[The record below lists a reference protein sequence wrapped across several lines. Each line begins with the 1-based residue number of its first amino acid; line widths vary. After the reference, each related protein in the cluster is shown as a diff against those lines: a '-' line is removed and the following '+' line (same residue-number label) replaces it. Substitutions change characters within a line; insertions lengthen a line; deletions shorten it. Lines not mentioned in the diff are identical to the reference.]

1 MSRSRPTQKV
11 TETVSVK
18 SDFAEDKLFLKS
30 SNLKLFWLWKRKFGR
45 HLEDQWKVY
54 ENVPKTK
61 RELFQ
66 RATPPKEFF
75 VNPARQF
82 QVGGWNLAGN
92 AIMNRPTKKKVSESH
107 PWKDTGSQPFLSDAA
122 IIRLFQWPCEDLG
135 PICYQINE
143 KWFCGRSMPAMTCHK
158 SQSPNRSTPHGQR
171 LIKIPPPNGNPRR
184 LKENVKTRPG
194 SRTLTQ
200 QTDAW
205 NYKLVEVGW
214 PSGTRSGGSGIECL
228 HCTGPIV
235 EY

>member
-1 MSRSRPTQKV
+1 MKSLQKRAQNQ
-11 TETVSVK
+11 TRTLSK
-18 SDFAEDKLFLKS
+18 SNSSKRVFCKS
-30 SNLKLFWLWKRKFGR
+30 SKAVSSGRMKFGWQCYQ
-45 HLEDQWKVY
+45 EIDPQ
-54 ENVPKTK
+54 
-61 RELFQ
+61 
-66 RATPPKEFF
+66 
-75 VNPARQF
+75 
-82 QVGGWNLAGN
+82 
-92 AIMNRPTKKKVSESH
+92 KKKVSESR